1 MRYVESVCKYLRTE
15 KNIQNV
21 VNPYIGYF
29 NKYLKC
35 FSKLSLKNKFFSL
48 RTRFIEKYFDILM

>member
-1 MRYVESVCKYLRTE
+1 MRYIKSVCKYSRTE

-21 VNPYIGYF
+21 VNPYISYF

-35 FSKLSLKNKFFSL
+35 VSKLSMKKIFFHYVLDLLKN
-48 RTRFIEKYFDILM
+48 I